1 MIWGEI
7 GKRGIG
13 VSGQTVSKKKLT
25 KKFLKNNEIKH

>member
-25 KKFLKNNEIKH
+25 EVLKK